1 MPTTKK
7 NDLYN
12 ILLGQLL
19 SQDEGIDAEIL
30 TNSALN
36 AIKFASLNRNFPLI
50 SNILLIASSDFQRNN
65 SRLNQIVFGSH
76 FKNPV
81 GLAAG
86 FDKNGVGA
94 GLWNYFGFGFAEL
107 GTITWHAQE
116 GNPKPRL
123 FRIAKEKAALNRM
136 GFNNQGAEN
145 FLKTIEKQK
154 ILAPGNR
161 PCVLGI
167 NLGKSK
173 ITPLDEAHKDY
184 SLSLKLLAPLS
195 DYAVINVSSPN
206 TPGLRSLQGTKQIKK
221 LISTLKDLPNC
232 PPLLVKIAPD
242 LSNEAIDEIAR
253 VAMENGIDGIIAINT
268 SLDRF
273 DLKNLKIKTGN
284 TLGQENGGLSGL
296 PLQKRGLEV
305 IRRLRRST
313 DNDLP
318 LIGVGGIHSARAAWE
333 RITAGASLVQIY
345 TGWIFEGP
353 NLVPDIL
360 DGLIQQMEKHGFRN
374 IKEAIGSEKNHG
386 SKIQKELNKFL

>member
-1 MPTTKK
+1 MSKNKK
-7 NDLYN
+7 SDLYN

-19 SQDEGIDAEIL
+19 SQDEGVDAEIL

-36 AIKFASLNRNFPLI
+36 AIKLASLNRNFPII
-50 SNILLIASSDFQRNN
+50 SNILLKASSGLQRNN
-65 SRLNQIVFGSH
+65 SSLNQFIFGSQ
-76 FKNPV
+76 FKNPL

-107 GTITWHAQE
+107 GTITWHPQK

-136 GFNNQGAEN
+136 GFNNEGAEN
-145 FLKTIEKQK
+145 FLKTLEKQK
-154 ILAPGNR
+154 LPEPGNR

-173 ITPLDEAHKDY
+173 ITTLDDAPKDY
-184 SLSLKLLAPLS
+184 SRSLTLLASLS

-221 LISTLKDLPNC
+221 LIRTLREVSNC
-232 PPLLVKIAPD
+232 PPLLVKISPD
-242 LSNEAIDEIAR
+242 LSNEAIDEIAK

-268 SLDRF
+268 SLNRF
-273 DLKNLKIKTGN
+273 NLKKLTIKTGN
-284 TLGQENGGLSGL
+284 TLERESGGLSGL

-305 IRRLRRST
+305 MKMLRRST
-313 DNDLP
+313 NNDLP
-318 LIGVGGIHSARAAWE
+318 LIGVGGINSAKAAWE

-360 DGLIQQMEKHGFRN
+360 DGLTLQMEKHGFKN
-374 IKEAIGSEKNHG
+374 IKDAIGSEEPWK
-386 SKIQKELNKFL
+386 

>member
-1 MPTTKK
+1 MSIHKK

-30 TNSALN
+30 SNSALN
-36 AIKFASLNRNFPLI
+36 AIKFASLNRNFPII
-50 SNILLIASSDFQRNN
+50 SKILSKASHDFQRNN
-65 SRLNQIVFGSH
+65 TNLNQIIFGSQ
-76 FKNPV
+76 FKNPL

-107 GTITWHAQE
+107 GTITWHAQK

-136 GFNNQGAEN
+136 GFNNEGAEK

-154 ILAPGNR
+154 ISTPGNR

-173 ITPLDEAHKDY
+173 ITPLDEAYKDY
-184 SLSLKLLAPLS
+184 ALSLELLAPLS

-206 TPGLRSLQGTKQIKK
+206 TPGLRSLQETKQIKK
-221 LISTLKDLPNC
+221 LIKALKDLPNC
-232 PPLLVKIAPD
+232 PPLLIKIAPD
-242 LSNEAIDEIAR
+242 LSNEAIDEIAV
-253 VAMENGIDGIIAINT
+253 VAKEEGIDGIIAINT
-268 SLDRF
+268 SLNRF
-273 DLKNLKIKTGN
+273 NLKHLKIKTGN
-284 TLGQENGGLSGL
+284 TLEQENGGLSGL
-296 PLQKRGLEV
+296 PLQRRGLEV
-305 IRRLRRST
+305 IDRLRRST
-313 DNDLP
+313 NLDLP
-318 LIGVGGIHSARAAWE
+318 LIGVGGINSEKSSCE
-333 RITAGASLVQIY
+333 RIAAGASLIQIY

-353 NLVPDIL
+353 TLVPEIL
-360 DGLIQQMEKHGFRN
+360 DGLILQMEKHGFQN
-374 IKEAIGSEKNHG
+374 IKEAVG
-386 SKIQKELNKFL
+386 SKEPWK

>member
-1 MPTTKK
+1 MSKNKK

-36 AIKFASLNRNFPLI
+36 AIKFASLNRNFPII
-50 SNILLIASSDFQRNN
+50 SNILLKTSNEFQRSN
-65 SRLNQIVFGSH
+65 SSLNQIIFGSH

-107 GTITWHAQE
+107 GTITWHAQK

-136 GFNNQGAEN
+136 GFNNEGAEK
-145 FLKTIEKQK
+145 FLSTIKKQK
-154 ILAPGNR
+154 IPAPGNR

-173 ITPLDEAHKDY
+173 ITPLDEASKDY
-184 SLSLKLLAPLS
+184 FSSLRLLAPLS

-206 TPGLRSLQGTKQIKK
+206 TPGLRSLQETKQIKN
-221 LISTLKDLPNC
+221 LIRTLKNLSNC

-242 LSNEAIDEIAR
+242 LSNEEIDELAK
-253 VAMENGIDGIIAINT
+253 VAIENGIDGIIAINT
-268 SLDRF
+268 SLNRF
-273 DLKNLKIKTGN
+273 NLKNLRIKTGN
-284 TLGQENGGLSGL
+284 TLEQENGGLSGL
-296 PLQKRGLEV
+296 PLEKRGLEV
-305 IRRLRRST
+305 IRRLRKST
-313 DNDLP
+313 NNSLP
-318 LIGVGGIHSARAAWE
+318 LIGVGGISSAQTAWE
-333 RITAGASLVQIY
+333 RIAAGASLVQIY

-353 NLVPDIL
+353 NLVPEIL
-360 DGLIQQMEKHGFRN
+360 DGLTLQMKKHGFQN
-374 IKEAIGSEKNHG
+374 IKEVIGSEEPWK
-386 SKIQKELNKFL
+386 

>member
-36 AIKFASLNRNFPLI
+36 AIKLASLNRNFPLI
-50 SNILLIASSDFQRNN
+50 SNILLKASSDFQRNN
-65 SRLNQIVFGSH
+65 SSLNQIVFGSH
-76 FKNPV
+76 FKNPL

-107 GTITWHAQE
+107 GTITWHAQK

-136 GFNNQGAEN
+136 GFNNEGAEK
-145 FLKTIEKQK
+145 FLKTIEKQQ
-154 ILAPGNR
+154 IATPGKR

-173 ITPLDEAHKDY
+173 VTPLDEAHQDY
-184 SLSLKLLAPLS
+184 FLSLSLLAPLS
-195 DYAVINVSSPN
+195 DYVVINVSSPN

-221 LISTLKDLPNC
+221 LIRTLKDLSNC

-242 LSNEAIDEIAR
+242 LSNAEIDEISR

-268 SLDRF
+268 SLNRF
-273 DLKNLKIKTGN
+273 NLKNLKIKTGN
-284 TLGQENGGLSGL
+284 TLEEENGGLSGL

-305 IRRLRRST
+305 MRRLRIST
-313 DNDLP
+313 NNDLP
-318 LIGVGGIHSARAAWE
+318 LIGVGGICSAKTAWE
-333 RITAGASLVQIY
+333 RIAAGASLVQVY

-353 NLVPDIL
+353 NLVPHIL
-360 DGLIQQMEKHGFRN
+360 DGLTLQMEKHGFQN
-374 IKEAIGSEKNHG
+374 IKEVIGSEEPWK
-386 SKIQKELNKFL
+386 

>member
-1 MPTTKK
+1 MSKNKK

-36 AIKFASLNRNFPLI
+36 AIRIASLNRNFPI
-50 SNILLIASSDFQRNN
+50 FSNILSKASKDFQRNN
-65 SRLNQIVFGSH
+65 ARLNQIVFGSH
-76 FKNPV
+76 FKNPL

-107 GTITWHAQE
+107 GTITWHAQK

-136 GFNNQGAEN
+136 GFNNEGAEK
-145 FLKTIEKQK
+145 FLKTIEKQQ
-154 ILAPGNR
+154 IPAPGNR

-184 SLSLKLLAPLS
+184 SLSLRLLAPLS

-206 TPGLRSLQGTKQIKK
+206 TPGLRTLQGPKQIKK
-221 LISTLKDLPNC
+221 LIRTLKDLSNC

-242 LSNEAIDEIAR
+242 LSNQEIDEISR
-253 VAMENGIDGIIAINT
+253 IAMENGIDGIIAINT
-268 SLDRF
+268 SLNRF
-273 DLKNLKIKTGN
+273 HLTNLKITTGN
-284 TLGQENGGLSGL
+284 TLEQEDGGLSGL
-296 PLQKRGLEV
+296 PLQKRGIEV
-305 IRRLRRST
+305 IRRLRSST
-313 DNDLP
+313 NNDLP
-318 LIGVGGIHSARAAWE
+318 LIGVGGISSARTAWE
-333 RITAGASLVQIY
+333 RIVAGASLIQVY

-353 NLVPDIL
+353 NLVPEIL
-360 DGLIQQMEKHGFRN
+360 DGLTMQMEKHGFQN
-374 IKEAIGSEKNHG
+374 IKEAIGSEEPWK
-386 SKIQKELNKFL
+386 

>member
-19 SQDEGIDAEIL
+19 SQDEGLDAEIL

-50 SNILLIASSDFQRNN
+50 SNLLLKASSDFQRNN
-65 SRLNQIVFGSH
+65 SSLNQIVFGSH

-284 TLGQENGGLSGL
+284 TLEQENGGLSGL

-360 DGLIQQMEKHGFRN
+360 DGLIQQMETHGFQN
-374 IKEAIGSEKNHG
+374 IKEAIGSEEPWK
-386 SKIQKELNKFL
+386 

>member
-50 SNILLIASSDFQRNN
+50 SNILLKASSDFQRNN
-65 SRLNQIVFGSH
+65 SSLNQIVFGSH

-305 IRRLRRST
+305 IQRLRRST
-313 DNDLP
+313 NNDLP
-318 LIGVGGIHSARAAWE
+318 LIGVGGINSARAAWE

-360 DGLIQQMEKHGFRN
+360 DGLILQMEKHGFRN
-374 IKEAIGSEKNHG
+374 IKEAIGSEEPWK
-386 SKIQKELNKFL
+386 

>member
-50 SNILLIASSDFQRNN
+50 SNILLKASSDFQRNN
-65 SRLNQIVFGSH
+65 SSLNQIVFGSH

-253 VAMENGIDGIIAINT
+253 VAMGNGIDGIIAINT

-333 RITAGASLVQIY
+333 RIAAGASLVQIY

-374 IKEAIGSEKNHG
+374 IKEAIGSEEPWK
-386 SKIQKELNKFL
+386 